1 MSILLII
8 ASLIGG
14 GLLGF
19 IADYSYQNNKRK
31 SEKEKA
37 KKLIQEAEKEKEE
50 ILAKAQEAAEKERKE
65 LQNNYDQKQKY
76 VQESETK
83 LRDREVTLDK
93 RSVELDQLRQNIEN
107 KSDEIEKIKE
117 AIRDLRQKQEDSLER
132 IARMNK
138 EEAEEKLLQLVEK
151 ENKETLVKKHVELD
165 HQSDEEIQMIARSK
179 LATVM
184 CRLSS
189 EITGESVIYTVSIPN
204 EEMKGRLIGKEG
216 RNIQAFEKA
225 IGVDLLIDETPD
237 SVVLS
242 CFDPVRRE
250 IARVALEKLIQDG
263 RIHPTKIEES
273 ITKAEEE
280 VNIIINKAGEQAAVA
295 AHVPGL
301 PNEILKVLGRL
312 KFRTSYGQNQL
323 EHSIEVANIAGVLAS
338 EIGANAVDARKAA
351 LLHDIGKSVSEDVPG
366 PHHHISA
373 QIAKRYGLSEEIIH
387 AILAHHDDIEPKTIT
402 AWIVR
407 AADSISGSRPGARR
421 GTYEQYVERLRELES
436 IACNVEG
443 VERAFAIQAGREVR
457 VLVMPDVID
466 DLGIIKLAKQ
476 IAKKIEEEMQYP
488 GQIKVNV
495 IRESRA
501 VEYAK

>member
-1 MSILLII
+1 MPTLFII

-19 IADYSYQNNKRK
+19 VADYSYQNNKRK

-37 KKLIQEAEKEKEE
+37 KKIIQEAEKEKESL
-50 ILAKAQEAAEKERKE
+50 LAKAQQEAEKERKE

-76 VQESETK
+76 IQESETK

-93 RSVELDQLRQNIEN
+93 RSAELDQLRQSIEN
-107 KSDEIEKIKE
+107 KSNEIEKIKE

-273 ITKAEEE
+273 IQKAEEE

-351 LLHDIGKSVSEDVPG
+351 LLHDIGKS
-366 PHHHISA
+366 
-373 QIAKRYGLSEEIIH
+373 
-387 AILAHHDDIEPKTIT
+387 
-402 AWIVR
+402 
-407 AADSISGSRPGARR
+407 
-421 GTYEQYVERLRELES
+421 
-436 IACNVEG
+436 
-443 VERAFAIQAGREVR
+443 
-457 VLVMPDVID
+457 
-466 DLGIIKLAKQ
+466 
-476 IAKKIEEEMQYP
+476 
-488 GQIKVNV
+488 
-495 IRESRA
+495 
-501 VEYAK
+501 

>member
-1 MSILLII
+1 MSILYLV

-14 GLLGF
+14 SILGF
-19 IADYSYQNNKRK
+19 GVDYVYQTNKKKRDQAR
-31 SEKEKA
+31 S

-50 ILAKAQEAAEKERKE
+50 IIKKAEQEAQERKKEFQGE
-65 LQNNYDQKQKY
+65 YDSKQKY
-76 VQESETK
+76 LQDIEIK
-83 LRDREVTLDK
+83 LREREVTLDK
-93 RSVELDQLRQNIEN
+93 RSSELDGLRHNIEK
-107 KSDEIEKIKE
+107 KSEDVEKIKE
-117 AIRDLRQKQEDSLER
+117 AVRDLRQKQEDTLSR
-132 IARMNK
+132 IAKMDK
-138 EEAEEKLLQLVEK
+138 DEAQEKLLQLVEK
-151 ENKETLVKKHVELD
+151 EHQEELAKKHQELD
-165 HQSDEEIQMIARSK
+165 SATDEEIQIIARSK

-189 EITGESVIYTVSIPN
+189 EITGESAIYTVMIPN

-225 IGVDLLIDETPD
+225 TGVDLLIDETPD

-263 RIHPTKIEES
+263 RIHPTNIEEAV
-273 ITKAEEE
+273 TKAEEE
-280 VNIIINKAGEQAAVA
+280 VNIIVRKAGEQAAVS

-301 PNEILKVLGRL
+301 PNEILRVLGRL

-323 EHSIEVANIAGVLAS
+323 EHAVEVANIAGVMAS
-338 EIGANAVDARKAA
+338 EIGANAVLARKAA

-373 QIAKRYGLSEEIIH
+373 QIAKRYGLSDDVSH
-387 AILAHHDDIEPKTIT
+387 AIMAHHDDIEPESTE
-402 AWIVR
+402 AWIVKT
-407 AADSISGSRPGARR
+407 ADSISGARPGARR
-421 GTYEQYVERLRELES
+421 GSYEQYVERLKELEN
-436 IACNVEG
+436 IAYSFNG
-443 VERAFAIQAGREVR
+443 VEKAFAIQAGREVR
-457 VLVMPDVID
+457 VLVIPETLD

-476 IAKKIEEEMQYP
+476 IAKKIEDEMQYP
-488 GQIKVNV
+488 GQVKVNV
-495 IRESRA
+495 IREIRS

>member
-1 MSILLII
+1 MSIIYII

-19 IADYSYQNNKRK
+19 VGNNTYQNNRTKT
-31 SEKEKA
+31 EKEKA
-37 KKLIQEAEKEKEE
+37 KKLIQEAEKEKET
-50 ILAKAQEAAEKERKE
+50 ILLKAQQEAEKEKKA
-65 LQNNYDQKQKY
+65 LQSSYDEKQKY
-76 VQESETK
+76 IQESETK
-83 LRDREVTLDK
+83 LREREVTLDK
-93 RSVELDQLRQNIEN
+93 RSSELDQLRQSIEK
-107 KSDEIEKIKE
+107 KSDEVEKIKE

-132 IARMNK
+132 IAKMDK

-151 ENKETLVKKHVELD
+151 ENKEELIKKHMEVD
-165 HQSDEEIQMIARSK
+165 RQSDEEIQMIARSK

-189 EITGESVIYTVSIPN
+189 EITGESAIYTVSIPN

-273 ITKAEEE
+273 IQKAEEE
-280 VNIIINKAGEQAAVA
+280 VNIIINKAGEQAAIA

-323 EHSIEVANIAGVLAS
+323 EHSIEVANIAGVLAA
-338 EIGANAVDARKAA
+338 EIGANATDARKAA

-421 GTYEQYVERLRELES
+421 GTYEQYVERLKELES
-436 IACNVEG
+436 IACNIEG

-457 VLVMPDVID
+457 VLVMPDVVD

-488 GQIKVNV
+488 GQVKVNV